1 MEVVLRD
8 VEGLLR
14 PSDELLDLVG
24 DLDLR
29 LTAVGERT
37 NVQRTLTRP
46 PTCRQR
52 PAWKRSI
59 RVRSTG

>member
-8 VEGLLR
+8 VEGPLR

-24 DLDLR
+24 YLDRR
-29 LTAVGERT
+29 LTAVGEGA

-46 PTCRQR
+46 PSWRQR